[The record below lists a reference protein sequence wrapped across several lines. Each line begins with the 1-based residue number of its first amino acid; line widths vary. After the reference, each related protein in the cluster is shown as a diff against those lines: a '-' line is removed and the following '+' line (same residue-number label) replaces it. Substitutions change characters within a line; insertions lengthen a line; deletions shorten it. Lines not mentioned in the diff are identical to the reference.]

1 MVLVVEVGS
10 NPGCLGG
17 TVLYLVN
24 IGNVG
29 LTWRSPRR
37 LSTIRIVVIIIETII
52 EIMATTI
59 SLQEEI
65 GQCTARYV
73 SSGTSGH
80 VHLETDAIG
89 GMYVGHVLRQE
100 R

>member
-1 MVLVVEVGS
+1 
-10 NPGCLGG
+10 
-17 TVLYLVN
+17 
-24 IGNVG
+24 
-29 LTWRSPRR
+29 
-37 LSTIRIVVIIIETII
+37 
-52 EIMATTI
+52 MATTI

-80 VHLETDAIG
+80 VHLGTDAIG